1 MSSEKRSGVVE
12 KIFPVINTA
21 DIARQLARRAGY
33 AGLFFA
39 GMILLNAGILFFTTD
54 TLPGFDDYMDPVART
69 STLVSMGIE
78 SALILFFSW
87 RLWTGKGYVSGILL
101 LILFLIEA
109 VFKLVSNPGIFI
121 WVLFYAGLAIIFVN
135 GIRAALARKRVTVAS
150 NNIEAF

>member
-1 MSSEKRSGVVE
+1 
-12 KIFPVINTA
+12 
-21 DIARQLARRAGY
+21 
-33 AGLFFA
+33 
-39 GMILLNAGILFFTTD
+39 
-54 TLPGFDDYMDPVART
+54 
-69 STLVSMGIE
+69 MGIE